1 MSSLAD
7 QLRALGLDGS
17 PVIAESAEMDG
28 DRFDPVK
35 TLARLRTR
43 LEFYERELEAMYA
56 FAAKW
61 NAPMEE
67 VTDKDDEYRE
77 AAARLRSGI
86 ALLEAHIHSGSEN

>member
-1 MSSLAD
+1 MTSLAD
-7 QLRALGLDGS
+7 QLRALGLDDA

-28 DRFDPVK
+28 DRFDPIK

-43 LEFYERELEAMYA
+43 LEFYERELQEMYA

-77 AAARLRSGI
+77 AATRLRAGI
-86 ALLEAHIHSGSEN
+86 ARLEAHLHSGYEN